1 MDLEKSV
8 QELQES
14 ITRLDTIEDQF
25 AERQHNYESKMEA
38 ELLTMKCNMET
49 ELHLNKERY

>member
-14 ITRLDTIEDQF
+14 IIRLDTIEDQF
-25 AERQHNYESKMEA
+25 AERQHNFESKMEA